1 MSRRYWNPLHLVI
14 YRYIFLCLEKIFCKR
29 FFWQKKK
36 FLSKR
41 NSFWQRVPKR
51 KAEINLSESL
61 WCSGTFLLCL
71 HRPYFDWERGVL
83 FYFQGILISFCST
96 ESRYDWKC
104 LNRQC
109 ESRGVEPQ
117 GRSLGLESKVRLGSE
132 CDSCDTLQR
141 QRRDFN
147 IKHLMTGND

>member
-1 MSRRYWNPLHLVI
+1 MSLQGRGPNVKKVLKPPAFGNLQIHFFVSGKNFLQK
-14 YRYIFLCLEKIFCKR
+14 IFLAKEKVLVKEKQFLAKSPE
-29 FFWQKKK
+29 KKSRNQFK
-36 FLSKR
+36 WVALVFGHIPPLSAPT
-41 NSFWQRVPKR
+41 V
-51 KAEINLSESL
+51 L
-61 WCSGTFLLCL
+61 WL
-71 HRPYFDWERGVL
+71 RAGVL

-132 CDSCDTLQR
+132 CDSATLYR
-141 QRRDFN
+141 GGRG
-147 IKHLMTGND
+147 ILI

>member
-1 MSRRYWNPLHLVI
+1 MSLQGRGPNVKKVLKPPAFCNLQIH
-14 YRYIFLCLEKIFCKR
+14 FLCLENVFAKD
-29 FFWQKKK
+29 FWQKKK

-41 NSFWQRVPKR
+41 KFFCSESRKR

-71 HRPYFDWERGVL
+71 HRLYFDWERGVL

-109 ESRGVEPQ
+109 ESRVEPQ
-117 GRSLGLESKVRLGSE
+117 GRALGLESKVRLGSE
-132 CDSCDTLQR
+132 CDSATLYR
-141 QRRDFN
+141 GGRG
-147 IKHLMTGND
+147 ILI